1 MDEFFIHKDDVE
13 KRLFNTRYVR
23 KHSDPLS
30 LTNLDPDD
38 VDYEMQ
44 LGKSEEVIEICG
56 ITQKGF
62 EHFCTR
68 YGQTYRCIKLFH
80 CQNLSDLSPLGAL
93 ENLEK
98 VWIDWN
104 IKAVSL
110 WDMSNNL
117 SLRSL
122 GICSAKKMTYEP
134 KLLQTAPALEEIG
147 FSGSIFENYPMKSL
161 DCFAGMPA
169 VRRIYLGNIKLE
181 NKDVSFLETVP
192 TLQAFDFDAGMF
204 TVEEIARMV
213 VQYPEVGG
221 THMRAYGPEYPGSK
235 SYVRVSGYRKPVL
248 ELPRQQKA
256 LDKHVAYFNEL
267 VEKYHQEEQSR

>member
-1 MDEFFIHKDDVE
+1 MDEFFIHVNDVE

-30 LTNLDPDD
+30 LTNLEPDD

-44 LGKSEEVIEICG
+44 FDKNKKVMEICG

-62 EHFCTR
+62 EHFCKR
-68 YGQTYRCIKLFH
+68 YGKTYRCIKLFH
-80 CQNLSDLSPLGAL
+80 CQSLSDLSPLGEL
-93 ENLEK
+93 ERLEF

-104 IKAVSL
+104 IRATTL
-110 WDMSNNL
+110 WDMSRNIGL
-117 SLRSL
+117 KRL
-122 GICSAKKMTYEP
+122 GVASAKKMTYEP
-134 KLLQTAPALEEIG
+134 KLLQTAPALEEVG

-181 NKDVSFLETVP
+181 SKDVSFLKTVP
-192 TLQAFDFDAGMF
+192 TLQQFDFDAGMF
-204 TVEEIARMV
+204 TVEEIAQMV
-213 VQYPEVGG
+213 VKYPALGG
-221 THMRAYGPEYPGSK
+221 DYMKAYGPEYLGATSH
-235 SYVRVSGYRKPVL
+235 VRVSGYRKPVL

-256 LDKHVAYFNEL
+256 LDKHVAYFNSL
-267 VEKYHQEEQSR
+267 VEKYRLEASE